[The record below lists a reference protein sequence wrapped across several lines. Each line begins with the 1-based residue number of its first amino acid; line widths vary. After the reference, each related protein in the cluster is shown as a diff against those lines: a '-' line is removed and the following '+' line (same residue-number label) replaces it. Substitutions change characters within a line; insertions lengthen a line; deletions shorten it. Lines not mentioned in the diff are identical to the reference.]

1 MPRDLFGVLPVGLI
15 VTDRHGLIQAANRAA
30 EGVLGVEAGKLV
42 GRMLA
47 ELAPWPDFGTAL
59 GAQEVSPGR
68 VECALG
74 GRGGPGGEPRRR
86 VSFEFVVLPDDD
98 GEPGFVAEVRDV
110 TAQVESETRL
120 RRAEHLLRDALD
132 SSVDAFI
139 LLDGAGTDDG
149 VAFRV
154 LDLNAKGQEWFG
166 VGRGQALGLG
176 VSQLLP
182 PELCAAVLPIL
193 ELVYQTGEPADL
205 ELDVRR
211 AGAILIVHLEVA
223 ATATGLAVMC
233 RDTTEASLRERR
245 SQREERIANAIFERS
260 PTGIQVFDAQGDSE
274 RVNEAQRELLGLGLQ
289 DDSSVPFNI
298 LRDPLA
304 FATGE
309 AGAFAR
315 AYRGEVIADFEYDVD
330 LGAPSNVWSTRRDQ
344 ASFARTV
351 FPLRA
356 ENGSITAV
364 VSFLRE
370 ITERKRLERRLEFL
384 AFHDPLTELANR
396 GLFAT
401 HLAQALRTR
410 RPGYVAVA
418 FADLDD
424 FKRVNDHWG
433 HAAGDALLCHVA
445 AALRVNLRGGD
456 LAARLGGDEFGI
468 LLDDIPSASAVR
480 HVLGRIEA
488 ELARPVRVGGVEIG
502 ASASVGVVLAARGTD
517 PEAVIRAAD
526 RCMYKAKTAGK
537 GQISQRVHP
546 LHPPAA
552 PGRATP
558 RPERAR
564 RRKPTA
570 A

>member
-1 MPRDLFGVLPVGLI
+1 MPRDLLAVLPVGLI
-15 VTDRHGLIQAANRAA
+15 ITDRHGLIRAANPGAERAI
-30 EGVLGVEAGKLV
+30 GVEPGTLV
-42 GRMLA
+42 GRTLA
-47 ELAPWPDFGTAL
+47 EVAPWADSGTAA
-59 GAQEVSPGR
+59 GAHEVSPGR

-86 VSFEFVVLPDDD
+86 VSFEIVALPDDD

-110 TAQVESETRL
+110 TAQVESESSL
-120 RRAEHLLRDALD
+120 RQFEHLLRDALD
-132 SSVDAFI
+132 SSLDAFI
-139 LLDGAGTDDG
+139 LLAGTGTDDG
-149 VAFRV
+149 LQFHV
-154 LDLNAKGQEWFG
+154 LDLNRRGQEWFG
-166 VGRGQALGLG
+166 VDRQSALGLG
-176 VSQLLP
+176 VSRLLP
-182 PELCAAVLPIL
+182 PELAAAVQPVL
-193 ELVYQTGEPADL
+193 EHVYQTGEPADR
-205 ELDVRR
+205 ELDVGRG
-211 AGAILIVHLEVA
+211 GAILIVHLEVV
-223 ATATGLAVMC
+223 ATAAGLAVMC

-274 RVNEAQRELLGLGLQ
+274 RANEAQRELLGLGHQ
-289 DDSSVPFNI
+289 DDGSAPFNI

-315 AYRGEVIADFEYDVD
+315 AYRGEVITDFEYDVD

-356 ENGSITAV
+356 EDGSITAV

-468 LLDDIPSASAVR
+468 LLDDVPSAATVR

-488 ELARPVRVGGVEIG
+488 ELARPVRVGGVEIR

-552 PGRATP
+552 PGPATP
-558 RPERAR
+558 RTERAR
-564 RRKPTA
+564 RSKTTA